1 MRLSTQHDSLF
12 ETEQSLTLV
21 VNSIQEAMLER
32 GPISAKTTTKQDD
45 VTKKVMTHIHMDGSK
60 NVEKELHVCYVRR
73 MELTQQN

>member
-1 MRLSTQHDSLF
+1 
-12 ETEQSLTLV
+12 
-21 VNSIQEAMLER
+21 MLER

-60 NVEKELHVCYVRR
+60 NVEKELHVCYIRR